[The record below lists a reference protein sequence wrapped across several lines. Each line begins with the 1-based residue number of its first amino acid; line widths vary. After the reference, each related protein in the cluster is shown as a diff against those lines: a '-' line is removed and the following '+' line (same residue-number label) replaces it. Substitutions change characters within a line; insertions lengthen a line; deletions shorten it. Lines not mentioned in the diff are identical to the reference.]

1 MLMHSMTT
9 RLFRYYCYHNYNIII
24 INISSC
30 PIATEL
36 PSFMISQLSAAVRAY
51 FNLGISAATRKAYTA
66 GLCKYITF
74 CMKINQPPIP
84 AYENTLLLFVTHLAQ
99 QKLSYAMIQVYLSA
113 VRYSHITTS
122 ESTTLRTPKLNYV
135 LKGIRKTCHKPSTKG
150 TATYYLSNH
159 GAPSHCF
166 LKTPWQLQRHHDL
179 GCLLPRLLWTPQ
191 S

>member
-1 MLMHSMTT
+1 MPH
-9 RLFRYYCYHNYNIII
+9 
-24 INISSC
+24 
-30 PIATEL
+30 
-36 PSFMISQLSAAVRAY
+36 

-66 GLCKYITF
+66 GLRKYITF

-99 QKLSYAMIQVYLSA
+99 QKLSYTTIQVYLSA